1 MKKDNIIHVKSAD
14 SGQNTI
20 ARVIVGNKISHNPT
34 VSVIMPVYNVA
45 PYLRQCMDSV
55 VNQTLRDIEIICVD
69 DNSTDDSLEILR
81 EYAAH
86 DNRITILHQENLRAG
101 AARNAGLAVARGE
114 YLSFLDSDDFFESDM
129 LESMVS
135 KMTKTNADM
144 VMCNC
149 FLYNDSEQ
157 RDECV
162 PWTLRSDLAPDVFS
176 YTDLP
181 NDIFSLSNCWVW
193 NRMYRRSFI
202 MENDI
207 RFQNLGVANDTYFS
221 CIATATAKRIAI
233 LDRRLIHYRTKQA
246 GKQNVTSVKFRQ
258 TFPTDLLKCFA
269 DIYNKL
275 CEMGVYNT
283 LKNSYM
289 RVMTEHVYWSRNAF
303 VNDAS
308 LYSQFTKYLS
318 DNYAQ
323 IFDTVLPFDSDTLN
337 QKYIVLRNILVDGGV
352 FHEIPRR
359 VFYVWGAN
367 EPKRPEVQRCINSW
381 LKYLPY
387 YEIVEINEN
396 STNYFN
402 FQTELKSN
410 RWFRTVYNRK
420 MWAYVADYIRIKALY
435 DNGGIYFDTDV
446 SVLKNMDKFLN
457 NQAFVGIQMSS
468 IDGTGDWVEPA
479 ICGAR
484 RGNKLFGQI
493 VDFYNEK
500 IWTEPIYTM
509 PQIFNYFLRRYD
521 IFPFPEK
528 QNQEIIHLPEIT
540 LYPERYFI
548 PYRFR
553 SKYTDDCI
561 EPDTHTVH
569 WWGGSWVKPAV
580 LHFLQNKSKIWDNH
594 DGARVSVIIPVYNV
608 EKYLAQCLDS
618 VINQTLRDIEI
629 ICVNDGSTDGS
640 LEILKQYAARDNRIK
655 IINQSN
661 QGLSCSRNNAL
672 KIATGEYVLF
682 VDSDD
687 WIDLNTCTELY
698 EYSKIFDLD
707 MLNYSGINYYMNT
720 DTWRQ
725 QNGQKA
731 NYVNVPQDKGYL
743 SPEQVMDIIEQIP
756 ISACRMFYKLDF
768 IRNSN
773 LTFPSGLCFEDNYFV
788 LNALIHVQRY
798 SLYDRVLY
806 YRRMHDKQITANWD
820 KLFGDFIEIIKQI
833 DLLLYSK
840 IDFPA
845 YCRVMNKYC
854 ESAKNIYLSLNKNIR
869 GKYIKNLYHCIQ
881 TISKKAKLNDSVNE
895 FIYLIET
902 GQLYA
907 NDLLKWY
914 KSRNNKLFNLNR
926 PRTFNE
932 KIQYLK
938 LYDSTPIKT
947 RLADKLLVR
956 DWVSQK
962 IGDKY
967 LIPLLGVYDQF
978 DDIDFS
984 KLPKQFVIK
993 CNHGSGWNM
1002 VVRDKSKLNIAEV
1015 KETFDKW
1022 MHDNFAFKV
1031 GCELHYRDIPPK
1043 IIIEKFVTNNNKALY
1058 DYKFWCF
1065 NGKVKYMQFRD
1076 DFSSDLKMVFYDLKW
1091 RKQPFYYD
1099 HPMYENDLDRPN
1111 NFDEMVDIAKI
1122 LCQGFAFVCVDL
1134 YRLNDGTIKFGE
1146 MTFTRSSGSGKWNKK
1161 KYDLKMGKLIKL
1173 PKRAYNIDIGVYYKL
1188 PRHRNLISYL
1198 LFPYYYCMVKI
1209 LHKRLK
1215 RNTDI

>member
-1 MKKDNIIHVKSAD
+1 MKKSNIIHVKSAD
-14 SGQNTI
+14 SGQDTI
-20 ARVIVGNKISHNPT
+20 AQVIVRNKISHNPT

-275 CEMGVYNT
+275 CEIGVYNT

-580 LHFLQNKSKIWDNH
+580 LHFLQNKSKIWDSHN
-594 DGARVSVIIPVYNV
+594 GAMVSVIIPVYNV

-672 KIATGEYVLF
+672 KIATGEYIDFL
-682 VDSDD
+682 DSDD
-687 WIDLNTCTELY
+687 WLDANALEILY
-698 EYSKIFDLD
+698 TQAKLYDLD
-707 MLNYSGINYYMNT
+707 MLSFSGTNFNDGSDVMIPNVYWNFTYLPQGFNKDVFSVKDCWAFLPKMAVSSCLTMYS
-720 DTWRQ
+720 
-725 QNGQKA
+725 A
-731 NYVNVPQDKGYL
+731 
-743 SPEQVMDIIEQIP
+743 
-756 ISACRMFYKLDF
+756 DF
-768 IRNSN
+768 ISRNK
-773 LTFPSGLCFEDNYFV
+773 LTFPDGLCYEDNIFFTKAIINAQRCGIIENKLYRRRIHGASITQNWMRNFSDWLEIVAMV
-788 LNALIHVQRY
+788 LKYLKSVGIPRKVLDEMAMARCSDIKNKYNRLPVTERLQYSRRVHALFKKYKLY
-798 SLYDRVLY
+798 SLINDTSFAYKLSSYVFFVWYLCALPVLRLRRKKKNRNDTILMLSKRCDELQTQISRLRSDVNTKMDKVANMGENISKSLGDDIQALQSELIRCGAEQYWAHVYHDTIINSSWLTNKSVSPRRWAVSYIVLYVLYRVLDEMRPGNILECGLGQSSKLTIQY
-806 YRRMHDKQITANWD
+806 ARAHNAQLTIIENRPDWLKFFAKQMPDAQQYTHILDTEMAHIVPQYESRTYRGFKQFIGKTKYNLVLIDGPRGSEHYSRPEILDIVDNLDDSFVIMLDDMNRIGEQETWQMLIN
-820 KLFGDFIEIIKQI
+820 KLNERGLGFIEARYTSDKTVGVLCSM
-833 DLLLYSK
+833 DLA
-840 IDFPA
+840 F
-845 YCRVMNKYC
+845 
-854 ESAKNIYLSLNKNIR
+854 
-869 GKYIKNLYHCIQ
+869 
-881 TISKKAKLNDSVNE
+881 
-895 FIYLIET
+895 
-902 GQLYA
+902 
-907 NDLLKWY
+907 
-914 KSRNNKLFNLNR
+914 
-926 PRTFNE
+926 
-932 KIQYLK
+932 
-938 LYDSTPIKT
+938 
-947 RLADKLLVR
+947 
-956 DWVSQK
+956 
-962 IGDKY
+962 
-967 LIPLLGVYDQF
+967 
-978 DDIDFS
+978 
-984 KLPKQFVIK
+984 
-993 CNHGSGWNM
+993 
-1002 VVRDKSKLNIAEV
+1002 
-1015 KETFDKW
+1015 
-1022 MHDNFAFKV
+1022 FAT
-1031 GCELHYRDIPPK
+1031 L
-1043 IIIEKFVTNNNKALY
+1043 
-1058 DYKFWCF
+1058 
-1065 NGKVKYMQFRD
+1065 
-1076 DFSSDLKMVFYDLKW
+1076 
-1091 RKQPFYYD
+1091 
-1099 HPMYENDLDRPN
+1099 
-1111 NFDEMVDIAKI
+1111 
-1122 LCQGFAFVCVDL
+1122 
-1134 YRLNDGTIKFGE
+1134 
-1146 MTFTRSSGSGKWNKK
+1146 
-1161 KYDLKMGKLIKL
+1161 
-1173 PKRAYNIDIGVYYKL
+1173 
-1188 PRHRNLISYL
+1188 
-1198 LFPYYYCMVKI
+1198 
-1209 LHKRLK
+1209 
-1215 RNTDI
+1215 